1 MKYPVRFFAVPIFLF
16 LGFGSLTGQFSVRS
30 SIVYLDSALQ
40 NQPLPM
46 LRYQGEEDVFLPVF
60 FVEALSGGKTE
71 TEGKEL
77 GTLRKGPHGMV
88 ALMAPGVYE
97 VQDAGGLSGL
107 TLLYGQEQ
115 ATIKGDGTLR
125 IENTP
130 FWIRIYEEE
139 DPAKK
144 EQVIWKNEA
153 AAVFARLAHAAGFLE
168 KQPLP
173 LGFAAWRTL
182 SSSLEENP
190 FLRNQLG
197 PLRLSEIP
205 SGHPLAVALTETLN
219 REAIA
224 LKERMPV
231 LAEPAAPEP
240 PAPTLSYFSLQ
251 DMEKNYREP
260 VIADAAMDLRQ
271 AGDRLQVKRQGEGF
285 NATAIAVGLTDFVIE
300 RAKEE
305 FSVSFLERMQHNAG
319 SGGRIRELCI
329 LFPETCDFFGSK
341 ADLSRYKSM
350 LPLARETFVRDLRGL
365 GLNLH
370 GLLELDPYRNLQ
382 NTSPVYNLALFYD
395 IASMAYQGIALDTLL
410 DNVFG
415 RLQQR
420 ESQLFLQGN
429 RVLAESGPAK
439 PDLQKLQSEIQTLSG
454 ELDLLSRQIL
464 QKNVALESAGF
475 LELQLAAEEIGA
487 QETYQALYQSYLA
500 EISQRDQRLVLW
512 LGKDRHDQLRNIPR
526 QLEGRRYYE
535 QLLRYPKLDQYPK
548 YFGAAGPD
556 SLQLIASGIELSK
569 KLVNPMPG
577 STDMPNFLAD
587 YFRYLEGVEEEVARL
602 VRAFQAAT
610 PQAIRARADSLDQ
623 ERTALQ
629 RDLETEIRTW
639 ESLGRKDLEEDIAA
653 LKFLKGALASQNDP
667 SWLVSRSQAPQAM
680 QDEIARVK
688 EQLLL
693 AMAWTRERLQALEG
707 LSGQASALLPSL
719 AAALSP
725 APSAA
730 PAALSEESRR
740 LEIVLERAA
749 RIKDMLHKIDM
760 AHNRKLT
767 KAREEALL
775 MENVVEM
782 GSRLLACLRIGP
794 EESASSGGNRRYIAP
809 DDFRELMRN
818 DRTRDLFLG
827 VIQERLQDLSAQSR
841 LSPRSVA
848 AVTSKFIE
856 VAHETERF
864 RDSLQTIQH
873 RKRQLMDYFP
883 MVRLSMDLLN
893 TLIENPMIEGD
904 TLFKTLR
911 QVPEIT
917 DQTLSMFENIQAER
931 YGYAI
936 LNLVELFRLV
946 SREDEASSE
955 RWQKLRSDFLL
966 YGSFMANVATAQ
978 TAEEVKGALLA
989 AALPP
994 GSSRVKRE
1002 DSFNLA
1008 FNGYLGVTGGREAL
1022 SSSSAITKEAYTIG
1036 LSMPIGIA
1044 ASWKFKSTQS
1054 ASYSLLFT
1062 MLDLG
1067 AVASFRIGDQDAGL
1081 LPELSFENLVAPGA
1095 YFLLNLPRSPFSLG
1109 FGSQYGPRAR
1119 KITMANGVETRS
1131 SAWRWLLFAG
1141 VDVPIFHFATQK
1153 SR

>member
-1 MKYPVRFFAVPIFLF
+1 MKSLIRFFAVPIFLF
-16 LGFGSLTGQFSVRS
+16 LGLIALNGQSSVRA
-30 SIVYLDSALQ
+30 SIAYLDSALQ

-46 LRYQGEEDVFLPVF
+46 LRFQGETDVFLPVF
-60 FVEALSGGKTE
+60 FVEGLSGGIAE

-77 GTLRKGPHGMV
+77 GIIRKGPHGMV
-88 ALMAPGVYE
+88 ALLASGVYE
-97 VQDAGGLSGL
+97 IQDVDGLSGL
-107 TLLYGQEQ
+107 VLQYGQEQ
-115 ATIKGDGTLR
+115 AALKGENTLR

-130 FWIRIYEEE
+130 FWIRIYEKGA
-139 DPAKK
+139 PSI
-144 EQVIWKNEA
+144 EQVFWKNEA
-153 AAVFARLAHAAGFLE
+153 AAIFTRLTHVAGHLE

-182 SSSLEENP
+182 SSTLEENP

-205 SGHPLAVALTETLN
+205 SGHPLAMALAETLN

-224 LKERMPV
+224 LKENMPV
-231 LAEPAAPEP
+231 LAAATPEP
-240 PAPTLSYFSLQ
+240 PAPSLSYFSLQ

-271 AGDRLQVKRQGEGF
+271 AGDRLQVKRQAEGF
-285 NATAIAVGLTDFVIE
+285 NATAIAAGLTDFIIE

-305 FSVSFLERMQHNAG
+305 FSVSFLERMQHNVG
-319 SGGRIRELCI
+319 SGGGIKELCV
-329 LFPETCDFFGSK
+329 LFPETCDFFGAK

-365 GLNLH
+365 GLHLH
-370 GLLELDPYRNLQ
+370 GLLDLEPYRNLQ
-382 NTSPVYNLALFYD
+382 NTSSVYNLALFYD

-415 RLQQR
+415 RLQRR

-429 RVLAESGPAK
+429 RVLAESGAAK
-439 PDLQKLQSEIQTLSG
+439 PDLQTLQSEIQMLSS
-454 ELDLLSRQIL
+454 ELDLLSKQIL

-487 QETYQALYQSYLA
+487 QETYQALYQAYLA

-535 QLLRYPKLDQYPK
+535 QLLRYPKLDQYPQF
-548 YFGAAGPD
+548 FGAAPD
-556 SLQLIASGIELSK
+556 SLQLIASGVELSK

-577 STDMPNFLAD
+577 SVDMPSFLAE
-587 YFRYLEGVEEEVARL
+587 YFRYLEGVEQEVARL
-602 VRAFQAAT
+602 TQAFQAAT

-623 ERTALQ
+623 ERTTLLQNLEAETRVWEALN
-629 RDLETEIRTW
+629 
-639 ESLGRKDLEEDIAA
+639 RKDLEEDIAA
-653 LKFLKGALASQNDP
+653 LKFLGGALTPQNDP
-667 SWLVSRSQAPQAM
+667 SWLISRSLEPEPM

-688 EQLLL
+688 EQLLQ
-693 AMAWTRERLQALEG
+693 AITWIQERLLALEKK
-707 LSGQASALLPSL
+707 SGRPSALLPPLTAMHSSGETTP
-719 AAALSP
+719 A
-725 APSAA
+725 APS
-730 PAALSEESRR
+730 EETRR
-740 LEIVLERAA
+740 LDVVLQRSA
-749 RIKDMLHKIDM
+749 RIKALLEAIDQQ
-760 AHNRKLT
+760 HNRKLS
-767 KAREEALL
+767 KAREETLL

-782 GSRLLACLRIGP
+782 SSRLLACLRISP
-794 EESASSGGNRRYIAP
+794 EESAASFGKNRYLAP
-809 DDFRELMRN
+809 DAFRELMRS

-827 VIQERLQDLSAQSR
+827 VVQERLQNLSAQSR

-848 AVTSKFIE
+848 AITSKFIE
-856 VAHETERF
+856 VAHETERL
-864 RDSLQTIQH
+864 RDSLQVIQD
-873 RKRQLMDYFP
+873 RKPQFMDYFP
-883 MVRLSMDLLN
+883 MVRLAMDLLH
-893 TLIENPMIEGD
+893 TLIENPLTEGD
-904 TLFKTLR
+904 TLFKNLR
-911 QVPEIT
+911 QLPEIT
-917 DQTLSMFENIQAER
+917 GQTLSMFENVQAER
-931 YGYAI
+931 YGSA
-936 LNLVELFRLV
+936 LFNLVELFRLV
-946 SREDEASSE
+946 SQEDQASSA

-1022 SSSSAITKEAYTIG
+1022 SNGNAVTKEAYTIG
-1036 LSMPIGIA
+1036 LSMPIGVA
-1044 ASWKFKSTQS
+1044 VSWKFKSSQS
-1054 ASYSLLFT
+1054 ASYSLMFS

-1067 AVASFRIGDQDAGL
+1067 AVASFRLGDQDAGL

-1109 FGSQYGPRAR
+1109 VGSQYGPRAR
-1119 KITMANGVETRS
+1119 KITLANGLETRS

-1141 VDVPIFHFATQK
+1141 VDVPIFNFATQK
-1153 SR
+1153 VR

>member
-1 MKYPVRFFAVPIFLF
+1 MKSLIRFFAVPIFLF
-16 LGFGSLTGQFSVRS
+16 LGLIALNGQSSVRA
-30 SIVYLDSALQ
+30 SIAYLDSALQ

-46 LRYQGEEDVFLPVF
+46 LRFQGDADVFLPVF
-60 FVEALSGGKTE
+60 FVEALSGGIAE

-77 GTLRKGPHGMV
+77 GIIRKGPHGMV
-88 ALMAPGVYE
+88 ALITSGVYE
-97 VQDAGGLSGL
+97 VQDVDGLSGL
-107 TLLYGQEQ
+107 VLQYGQEQ
-115 ATIKGDGTLR
+115 AALKGEKTLR

-130 FWIRIYEEE
+130 FWIRIYEKGA
-139 DPAKK
+139 PSI
-144 EQVIWKNEA
+144 EQVFWKNEA
-153 AAVFARLAHAAGFLE
+153 AAIFARLTHVAGHLE

-182 SSSLEENP
+182 SSTLEENP

-205 SGHPLAVALTETLN
+205 SGHPLAMSLAETLN

-224 LKERMPV
+224 LKENLPV
-231 LAEPAAPEP
+231 LAAAASEP
-240 PAPTLSYFSLQ
+240 PAPSLSYFSLQ

-271 AGDRLQVKRQGEGF
+271 AGDRLQVKRQAEGF
-285 NATAIAVGLTDFVIE
+285 NATAIAAGLTDFIIE

-305 FSVSFLERMQHNAG
+305 FSVSFLERMQHNVG
-319 SGGRIRELCI
+319 SGGGIKELCV
-329 LFPETCDFFGSK
+329 LFPETCDFFGAK

-350 LPLARETFVRDLRGL
+350 LPLARETFVRDLRSL
-365 GLNLH
+365 GLHLH
-370 GLLELDPYRNLQ
+370 GLLELEPYRNLQ
-382 NTSPVYNLALFYD
+382 NTSSVYNLALFYD

-415 RLQQR
+415 RLQRR

-429 RVLAESGPAK
+429 RVLAESGAAK
-439 PDLQKLQSEIQTLSG
+439 PDLQTLQSEIQMLSS
-454 ELDLLSRQIL
+454 ELDLLSKQIL

-487 QETYQALYQSYLA
+487 QETYQALYQAYLA

-526 QLEGRRYYE
+526 QLEGRRYYD
-535 QLLRYPKLDQYPK
+535 QLLRYPKLDQYPQL
-548 YFGAAGPD
+548 FGAAPD
-556 SLQLIASGIELSK
+556 SLQLIASGVELSK

-577 STDMPNFLAD
+577 SVDMPSFLAE
-587 YFRYLEGVEEEVARL
+587 YFRYLEGVEQEVARL
-602 VRAFQAAT
+602 TQAFQAAT

-623 ERTALQ
+623 ERTDLL
-629 RDLETEIRTW
+629 RDLEAETRVW
-639 ESLGRKDLEEDIAA
+639 EALNRKDLEEDIAA
-653 LKFLKGALASQNDP
+653 LKFLGGALTPQNDP
-667 SWLVSRSQAPQAM
+667 SWMISRSLEPEPM

-688 EQLLL
+688 EQLLQ
-693 AMAWTRERLQALEG
+693 AITWIEERLLALEKK
-707 LSGQASALLPSL
+707 SGRPSALLPSL
-719 AAALSP
+719 TAVHSTGET
-725 APSAA
+725 A
-730 PAALSEESRR
+730 PAAPSEESLR
-740 LEIVLERAA
+740 LDVVLQRSA
-749 RIKDMLHKIDM
+749 RIKALLDGIDQQ
-760 AHNRKLT
+760 HNRKLSR
-767 KAREEALL
+767 AREETLL

-782 GSRLLACLRIGP
+782 SSRLLACLRISP
-794 EESASSGGNRRYIAP
+794 EESAASFGKNRYLAP
-809 DDFRELMRN
+809 DAFRELMRS

-827 VIQERLQDLSAQSR
+827 VVQERLQNLSVQSR

-848 AVTSKFIE
+848 AITSKFIE
-856 VAHETERF
+856 VAHETERL
-864 RDSLQTIQH
+864 RDSLQALQD
-873 RKRQLMDYFP
+873 RKPQFMDYFP
-883 MVRLSMDLLN
+883 MVRLAMDLLH
-893 TLIENPMIEGD
+893 TLIENPLTEGD
-904 TLFKTLR
+904 TLFKNLR
-911 QVPEIT
+911 QLPEIT
-917 DQTLSMFENIQAER
+917 GQTLSMFENVQGER
-931 YGYAI
+931 YGSAI
-936 LNLVELFRLV
+936 FNLVELFRLV
-946 SREDEASSE
+946 SQEDQASSA

-1002 DSFNLA
+1002 DAFNLA

-1022 SSSSAITKEAYTIG
+1022 SNSNAITKEAYTIG
-1036 LSMPIGIA
+1036 LSMPIGVA
-1044 ASWKFKSTQS
+1044 VSWKFKSSQS
-1054 ASYSLLFT
+1054 ASYSLMFS

-1067 AVASFRIGDQDAGL
+1067 AVASFRLGDQDAGL

-1095 YFLLNLPRSPFSLG
+1095 YFLLNVPRSPFSLG

-1119 KITMANGVETRS
+1119 KITLTNGLETRS

-1141 VDVPIFHFATQK
+1141 VDVPIFNFATQK
-1153 SR
+1153 VR